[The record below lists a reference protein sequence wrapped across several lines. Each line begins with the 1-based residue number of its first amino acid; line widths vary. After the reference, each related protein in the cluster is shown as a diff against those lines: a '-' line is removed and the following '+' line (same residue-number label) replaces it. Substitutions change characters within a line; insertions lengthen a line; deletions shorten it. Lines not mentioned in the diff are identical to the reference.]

1 MSDASGFVTPPRVA
15 PNDIEDALRELAQF
29 RERND
34 NLTQT
39 QVLLA
44 DKLTSYATKQ
54 IPAEER
60 EIAGKAMV
68 RVATALASLVQYDIN
83 PAALCNI
90 QMLAGERMVAEARG
104 RKGGDRD

>member
-1 MSDASGFVTPPRVA
+1 VTAKVA
-15 PNDIEDALRELAQF
+15 PTDIEEALRELAAY

-34 NLTQT
+34 NLTQA

-44 DKLTSYATKQ
+44 DRLTSYASKL

-68 RVATALASLVQYDIN
+68 RAATALAALVQFDVN

-104 RKGGDRD
+104 RKGGDHG